1 MTREFQKRDLNFRA
15 SVNDEGIF
23 EGYLSTYDDVDS
35 YRTYFMPG
43 AWDKSIERFNSGEVI
58 PVLWSHDRKMPIG
71 KFTELKSD
79 DKGLWGRGKLTMED
93 PQAKIAYAHMKD
105 GSVMGLSVGF
115 ELDYDNVIYNRM
127 LDALGIA
134 EADLFECSVVVFPS
148 NTNAKITNFKSQN
161 HDHGENKMEGSIA
174 ETIEK
179 MNAAIENLRTAQT
192 AQTAQNDAEIS
203 KRDAEIA
210 SLKTQIAQLS
220 NPITVTAQ
228 TEDPS
233 KQYEKDFHN
242 YLKTGDALNLRTD
255 PVPPVAG
262 SEGTN
267 ANGGFICPDGLDKRV
282 VELLTPRS
290 TIRRN
295 ATIIVPAG
303 KKYERPYKKTGITS
317 GWVGETTAR
326 TATDAQTYD
335 MISAEVGELYAFP
348 QYTQNFLADTWYNVE
363 QGFARDL
370 AITFADKEE
379 TAFITGDGS
388 NKPKGILGSTTA
400 FGTEDDAHRDWNKL
414 QKVNTGS
421 ATGITLNSLYA
432 IKDSLN
438 YAYRANAKWYMST
451 STYTALQQALVD
463 TTQHGIFG
471 RGDVS
476 QDMPE
481 TLLGYPIEIDDYM
494 PAVAA
499 NSYPIIFGDMRQGYA
514 ILERPGIGVLRDMYS
529 NKPYIGL
536 YSIKRVGGLIQDYR
550 ALKVLCVAA

>member
-1 MTREFQKRDLNFRA
+1 M
-15 SVNDEGIF
+15 
-23 EGYLSTYDDVDS
+23 DS
-35 YRTYFMPG
+35 YGTYFIPG

-79 DKGLWGRGKLTMED
+79 EKGLWGRGKLTLED

-115 ELDYDNVIYNRM
+115 EMDYDNVIYNR
-127 LDALGIA
+127 LQDALGIA
-134 EADLFECSVVVFPS
+134 EADLFECSVVVFPANS
-148 NTNAKITNFKSQN
+148 NAKITNYKSQN
-161 HDHGENKMEGSIA
+161 HDHGEVKMEGSIA

-179 MNAAIENLRTAQT
+179 MNAAIENLRN

-203 KRDAEIA
+203 KRDTEIA
-210 SLKTQIAQLS
+210 DLKKQIAQLS
-220 NPITVTAQ
+220 NPITGTAQ

-242 YLKTGDALNLRTD
+242 YLKTGNALNLRND

-370 AITFADKEE
+370 AISFADKEE
-379 TAFITGDGS
+379 TAFISGDGS

-400 FGTEDDAHRDWNKL
+400 FGTEDDTQRDWNKL

-421 ATGITLNSLYA
+421 ATGITLNSLYT

-438 YAYRANAKWYMST
+438 YAYRSNAKWYMST
-451 STYTALQQALVD
+451 STYTALQPTLVD
-463 TTQHGIFG
+463 AERRGIFG

-476 QDMPE
+476 QNMPE

>member
-1 MTREFQKRDLNFRA
+1 MAREFQKRDLNFRA

-35 YRTYFMPG
+35 YGTYFMPG
-43 AWDKSIERFNSGEVI
+43 AWDESIKRFNSGEVI
-58 PVLWSHDRKMPIG
+58 PVLWSHDRSKPIG

-79 DKGLWGRGKLTMED
+79 EKGLWGRGKLTLED

-115 ELDYDNVIYNRM
+115 EMDYDNVIYNRL

-134 EADLFECSVVVFPS
+134 EADLFECSVVVFPANS
-148 NTNAKITNFKSQN
+148 NAKITNFKSQN

-174 ETIEK
+174 ETIDK
-179 MNAAIENLRTAQT
+179 MNAAIENLRT

-220 NPITVTAQ
+220 NPINGTAQ
-228 TEDPS
+228 AEDPT
-233 KQYEKDFHN
+233 KQYEKNFHN
-242 YLKTGDALNLRTD
+242 YLKTGDALNLR
-255 PVPPVAG
+255 VAG
-262 SEGTN
+262 SEGTP
-267 ANGGFICPDGLDKRV
+267 ANGGYVCPDGLDKRV

-295 ATIIVPAG
+295 ATIIQASG

-317 GWVGETTAR
+317 GWVGETAGR

-335 MISAEVGELYAFP
+335 HITAEVGELYAFP
-348 QYTQNFLADTWYNVE
+348 QYTQNFLADTWYNFE
-363 QGFARDL
+363 EAFARDL

-379 TAFITGDGS
+379 DAFISGDGT
-388 NKPKGILGSTTA
+388 NKPNGILQATLEA
-400 FGTEDDAHRDWNKL
+400 KDDTQRTWNKL
-414 QKVNTGS
+414 QQINTEN
-421 ATGITLNSLYA
+421 ATAITLNSLYK

-438 YAYRANAKWYMST
+438 YAYRSNAKWYMST
-451 STYTALQQALVD
+451 ATYTYLQQSLID
-463 TTQHGIFG
+463 GTQHGIFG

-476 QDMPE
+476 QNMPE
-481 TLLGYPIEIDDYM
+481 TLLGYPIEIDDYI

-499 NSYPIIFGDMRQGYA
+499 NACPIIFGDMRQGYA

-536 YSIKRVGGLIQDYR
+536 YTIKRVGGLIQDYR
-550 ALKVLCVAA
+550 ALKVLCVKVTSA

>member
-1 MTREFQKRDLNFRA
+1 MAREFQKRDLNFRA

-35 YRTYFMPG
+35 YGTYFMPG
-43 AWDKSIERFNSGEVI
+43 AWDRSIERFNSGEVI
-58 PVLWSHDRKMPIG
+58 PVLWSHDRSKPIG

-115 ELDYDNVIYNRM
+115 ELDYDNVIYNKM

-134 EADLFECSVVVFPS
+134 EADLFECSVVVFPA
-148 NTNAKITNFKSQN
+148 NTNAKITNYKSQN
-161 HDHGENKMEGSIA
+161 HDHGEVKMEGSIA

-192 AQTAQNDAEIS
+192 AQNDAEIS
-203 KRDAEIA
+203 KRDAEI
-210 SLKTQIAQLS
+210 SDLKKQIAQLS
-220 NPITVTAQ
+220 NPITGTAQ

-242 YLKTGDALNLRTD
+242 YLKTGNALNLRGD
-255 PVPPVAG
+255 PVAPVAG

-267 ANGGFICPDGLDKRV
+267 GNGGYVCPDGLDKRV

-348 QYTQNFLADTWYNVE
+348 QYTQNFLSDTWYNVE

-379 TAFITGDGS
+379 TAFISGDGS
-388 NKPKGILGSTTA
+388 NKPKGILGSTTT

-438 YAYRANAKWYMST
+438 YAYRSNAKWYMST
-451 STYTALQQALVD
+451 STYTALQQTLVD
-463 TTQHGIFG
+463 AERRGIFG

-476 QDMPE
+476 QNMPE

-499 NSYPIIFGDMRQGYA
+499 NAYPIIFGDMRQGYA

>member
-1 MTREFQKRDLNFRA
+1 MNKEFQQRDISFVVTDISENG
-15 SVNDEGIF
+15 EF
-23 EGYLSTYDDVDS
+23 EGYISTYYDVDS
-35 YRTYFMPG
+35 YGTYFLPG
-43 AWDKSIERFNSGEVI
+43 AWDRSIERFNAGEVI
-58 PVLWSHDRKMPIG
+58 PVLWSHDRTKPIG
-71 KFTELKSD
+71 KCTELRSD
-79 DKGLWGRGKLTMED
+79 DKGLWAHGKLTMED
-93 PQAKIAYAHMKD
+93 PQAKTAYAHMKD
-105 GSVMGLSVGF
+105 ESVLGLSVGF
-115 ELDYDNVIYNRM
+115 EMDYDALEYNQE
-127 LDALGIA
+127 LDAYGIA
-134 EADLFECSVVVFPS
+134 DADLMEYSVVVFPA
-148 NTNAKITNFKSQN
+148 NPNAKITQVKSS
-161 HDHGENKMEGSIA
+161 HDHDIGEND
-174 ETIEK
+174 
-179 MNAAIENLRTAQT
+179 MNLKDQIDAMNKAIEEIRTA
-192 AQTAQNDAEIS
+192 ANSASDAEIS

-220 NPITVTAQ
+220 NPITGTAQ
-228 TEDPS
+228 TEDP
-233 KQYEKDFHN
+233 KMQYEKNFHN
-242 YLKTGDALNLRTD
+242 YLKTGNALNLRD
-255 PVPPVAG
+255 DPVAG

-267 ANGGFICPDGLDKRV
+267 ANGGYICPDGLDKRV

-370 AITFADKEE
+370 AISFADKEE
-379 TAFITGDGS
+379 AAFVSGDGS
-388 NKPKGILGSTTA
+388 NKPNGILA
-400 FGTEDDAHRDWNKL
+400 ALREAKDDTQRTWNKL
-414 QKVNTGS
+414 QQINTES

-438 YAYRANAKWYMST
+438 YAYRSNAKWYMST
-451 STYTALQQALVD
+451 STYTALQQTLVD
-463 TTQHGIFG
+463 GEHRGIFG

-476 QDMPE
+476 QNMPE

-499 NSYPIIFGDMRQGYA
+499 NACPIVFGDMRQGYA

-536 YSIKRVGGLIQDYR
+536 YSIKRVGGLVQDYR
-550 ALKVLCVAA
+550 ALKVLCVAVTGA

>member
-1 MTREFQKRDLNFRA
+1 MSKEFQKRDLNFRA

-23 EGYLSTYDDVDS
+23 EGYLSTYGDVDS

-58 PVLWSHDRKMPIG
+58 PVLWSHDRSKPIG

-115 ELDYDNVIYNRM
+115 ELDYDNVIYNKM

-134 EADLFECSVVVFPS
+134 EADLFECSVTVFPA

-179 MNAAIENLRTAQT
+179 MNAAIENLRTAQN
-192 AQTAQNDAEIS
+192 AQNDAEIS

-220 NPITVTAQ
+220 NPITGTAQ

-233 KQYEKDFHN
+233 KQYEKDFHT
-242 YLKTGDALNLRTD
+242 YLKTGNALNLR
-255 PVPPVAG
+255 ANG
-262 SEGTN
+262 SEGTP
-267 ANGGFICPDGLDKRV
+267 ANGGYVCPDGIDKRV

-295 ATIIVPAG
+295 ATIIQAAG
-303 KKYERPYKKTGITS
+303 KNYQRPYKKTGITS
-317 GWVGETTAR
+317 GWIGETGAR
-326 TATDAQTYD
+326 PATDAQTYD
-335 MISAEVGELYAFP
+335 VITATVGELYAFP
-348 QYTQNFLADTWYNVE
+348 QYTQNFLDDTWYNFE
-363 QGFARDL
+363 EGFARDL
-370 AITFADKEE
+370 AITFSDKEE
-379 TAFITGDGS
+379 TAFISGDGS
-388 NKPKGILGSTTA
+388 NKPKGILGSTTT
-400 FGTEDDAHRDWNKL
+400 FSTDDDTQRAWNEL
-414 QKVNTGS
+414 QKVKTGS

-463 TTQHGIFG
+463 GTQHGIFG

-476 QDMPE
+476 LNMPE
-481 TLLGYPIEIDDYM
+481 TLLGYPIEIDDYI

-536 YSIKRVGGLIQDYR
+536 YTIKRVGGLIQDYR
-550 ALKVLCVAA
+550 ALKVLSVEA

>member
-1 MTREFQKRDLNFRA
+1 MAKEFQKRDLNFRA

-23 EGYLSTYDDVDS
+23 EGYLSTYGDVDS
-35 YRTYFMPG
+35 YGTYFMPG
-43 AWDKSIERFNSGEVI
+43 AWDRSIERFNSGEVI
-58 PVLWSHDRKMPIG
+58 PVLWSHDRSKPIG

-115 ELDYDNVIYNRM
+115 EMDYDNVIYNRL

-134 EADLFECSVVVFPS
+134 EADLFECSVVVFPA

-192 AQTAQNDAEIS
+192 AQNDAEIS
-203 KRDAEIA
+203 KRDNEI
-210 SLKTQIAQLS
+210 SELKKQIAQLS
-220 NPITVTAQ
+220 NPINGTAQ
-228 TEDPS
+228 AEDPS

-242 YLKTGDALNLRTD
+242 YLKTGNALNLR
-255 PVPPVAG
+255 ANG
-262 SEGTN
+262 SEGTP
-267 ANGGFICPDGLDKRV
+267 ANGGYVCPDGIDKRV

-295 ATIIVPAG
+295 ATIIQAAG
-303 KKYERPYKKTGITS
+303 KNYQRPYKKTGITS
-317 GWVGETTAR
+317 GWIGETGTR
-326 TATDAQTYD
+326 PATDAQEYD
-335 MISAEVGELYAFP
+335 VITATVGELYAFP
-348 QYTQNFLADTWYNVE
+348 QYTQNFLADTWYNFE
-363 QGFARDL
+363 EGFARDL
-370 AITFADKEE
+370 AITFSDKEE

-388 NKPKGILGSTTA
+388 NKPKGILGSTTT
-400 FGTEDDAHRDWNKL
+400 FSTDDDTQRAWNEL
-414 QKVNTGS
+414 QKVKTGS

-463 TTQHGIFG
+463 GTQHGIFG

-476 QDMPE
+476 LNMPE
-481 TLLGYPIEIDDYM
+481 TLLGYPIEIDDYI

-499 NSYPIIFGDMRQGYA
+499 GSYPIIFGDMRQGYA

-536 YSIKRVGGLIQDYR
+536 YTIKRVGGLIQDYR
-550 ALKVLCVAA
+550 ALKVLSVEA

>member
-1 MTREFQKRDLNFRA
+1 MAREFQKRDLNFRA

-35 YRTYFMPG
+35 YGTYFMPG

-58 PVLWSHDRKMPIG
+58 PVLWSHDRSKPIG

-79 DKGLWGRGKLTMED
+79 EKGLWGRGKLTLED

-115 ELDYDNVIYNRM
+115 EMDYDNVIYNRL

-134 EADLFECSVVVFPS
+134 EADLFECSVVVFPANS
-148 NTNAKITNFKSQN
+148 NAKITNFKSQN

-174 ETIEK
+174 ETIDK
-179 MNAAIENLRTAQT
+179 MNAAIENLRT

-203 KRDAEIA
+203 KRDAEI
-210 SLKTQIAQLS
+210 SDLKKQIAQLS
-220 NPITVTAQ
+220 NPITGTAQ
-228 TEDPS
+228 NEDPS

-242 YLKTGDALNLRTD
+242 YLKTGNALNLRA
-255 PVPPVAG
+255 AG

-267 ANGGFICPDGLDKRV
+267 ANGGYICPDGLDKRV

-295 ATIIVPAG
+295 ATIIQASG
-303 KKYERPYKKTGITS
+303 KNYQRPYKKTGITS
-317 GWVGETTAR
+317 GWIGETGSR
-326 TATDAQTYD
+326 TATDAQEYD
-335 MISAEVGELYAFP
+335 VITATVGELYAFP
-348 QYTQNFLADTWYNVE
+348 QYTQNFLADTWYNFE
-363 QGFARDL
+363 EGFARDL
-370 AITFADKEE
+370 AISFSDKEE
-379 TAFITGDGS
+379 TAFVSGDGS
-388 NKPKGILGSTTA
+388 NKPNGILA
-400 FGTEDDAHRDWNKL
+400 ALREAKDDTQRTWNKL
-414 QKVNTGS
+414 QQINTES

-451 STYTALQQALVD
+451 ATYTALQQTLID
-463 TTQHGIFG
+463 GEHRGIFG

-476 QDMPE
+476 QNMPE

-494 PAVAA
+494 PGVAA
-499 NSYPIIFGDMRQGYA
+499 NACPIVFGDMRQGYA

-536 YSIKRVGGLIQDYR
+536 YSIKRVGGLVQDYR
-550 ALKVLCVAA
+550 ALKVLCVAVTSA

>member
-1 MTREFQKRDLNFRA
+1 MAKEFQKRDLNFRA

-35 YRTYFMPG
+35 YGTYFMPG

-58 PVLWSHDRKMPIG
+58 PVLWSHDRSKPIG

-115 ELDYDNVIYNRM
+115 ELDYDNVIYNKM

-134 EADLFECSVVVFPS
+134 EADLFECSVVVFPA

-192 AQTAQNDAEIS
+192 AQNDAEIS
-203 KRDAEIA
+203 KRDNEI
-210 SLKTQIAQLS
+210 SELKKQIAQLS
-220 NPITVTAQ
+220 NPINGTAQ
-228 TEDPS
+228 VEDPS

-242 YLKTGDALNLRTD
+242 YLKTGNALNLR
-255 PVPPVAG
+255 ANG
-262 SEGTN
+262 SEGTP
-267 ANGGFICPDGLDKRV
+267 ANGGYVCPDGIDKRV

-295 ATIIVPAG
+295 ATIIQAAG
-303 KKYERPYKKTGITS
+303 KNYQRPYKKTGITS
-317 GWVGETTAR
+317 GWIGETGTR
-326 TATDAQTYD
+326 PATDAQEYD
-335 MISAEVGELYAFP
+335 VITATVGELYAFP
-348 QYTQNFLADTWYNVE
+348 QYTQNFLADTWYNFE
-363 QGFARDL
+363 EGFARDL
-370 AITFADKEE
+370 AITFSDKEE

-388 NKPKGILGSTTA
+388 NKPKGILGSTTT
-400 FGTEDDAHRDWNKL
+400 FSTDDDTQRAWNEL
-414 QKVNTGS
+414 QKVKTGS

-463 TTQHGIFG
+463 GTQHGIFG

-476 QDMPE
+476 LNMPE
-481 TLLGYPIEIDDYM
+481 TLLGYPIEIDDYI

-499 NSYPIIFGDMRQGYA
+499 GSYPIIFGDMRQGYA

-536 YSIKRVGGLIQDYR
+536 YTIKRVGGLIQDYR
-550 ALKVLCVAA
+550 ALKVLSVEA

>member
-1 MTREFQKRDLNFRA
+1 MAREFQKRDLNFRA

-23 EGYLSTYDDVDS
+23 EGYLSTYGDVDS
-35 YRTYFMPG
+35 YGTYFISG

-58 PVLWSHDRKMPIG
+58 PVLWSHDRSKPIG

-79 DKGLWGRGKLTMED
+79 EKGLWGRGKLTLED

-134 EADLFECSVVVFPS
+134 EADLFECSVVVFPANS
-148 NTNAKITNFKSQN
+148 NAKITNFKSQN
-161 HDHGENKMEGSIA
+161 HDHGEVKMEGSIA

-179 MNAAIENLRTAQT
+179 MNAAIENLRT

-220 NPITVTAQ
+220 NPITGTAQ

-233 KQYEKDFHN
+233 KQYEKDFHT
-242 YLKTGDALNLRTD
+242 YLKTGNALNLRED

-379 TAFITGDGS
+379 TAFISGDGS
-388 NKPKGILGSTTA
+388 NKPKGILGSTTT
-400 FGTEDDAHRDWNKL
+400 FGTEDDTQRDWNKL

-421 ATGITLNSLYA
+421 ATGITLNSLYK

-438 YAYRANAKWYMST
+438 YAYRSNAKWYMST

-463 TTQHGIFG
+463 GTQHGIFG

-476 QDMPE
+476 QNMPE

>member
-1 MTREFQKRDLNFRA
+1 
-15 SVNDEGIF
+15 
-23 EGYLSTYDDVDS
+23 
-35 YRTYFMPG
+35 
-43 AWDKSIERFNSGEVI
+43 
-58 PVLWSHDRKMPIG
+58 
-71 KFTELKSD
+71 
-79 DKGLWGRGKLTMED
+79 ME
-93 PQAKIAYAHMKD
+93 Y
-105 GSVMGLSVGF
+105 
-115 ELDYDNVIYNRM
+115 
-127 LDALGIA
+127 
-134 EADLFECSVVVFPS
+134 SVVVFPA
-148 NTNAKITNFKSQN
+148 NPNAKITQVKSS
-161 HDHGENKMEGSIA
+161 HDHDNGEND
-174 ETIEK
+174 
-179 MNAAIENLRTAQT
+179 MNLKDQIDAMNKAIEEIRTA
-192 AQTAQNDAEIS
+192 ANSASDAEIS

-220 NPITVTAQ
+220 NPITGTAQ
-228 TEDPS
+228 TEDP
-233 KQYEKDFHN
+233 KMQYEKNFHN
-242 YLKTGDALNLRTD
+242 YLKTGNALNLRD
-255 PVPPVAG
+255 DPVAG

-267 ANGGFICPDGLDKRV
+267 ANGGYICPDGLDKRV

-370 AITFADKEE
+370 AISFADKEE
-379 TAFITGDGS
+379 AAFVSGDGS
-388 NKPKGILGSTTA
+388 NKPNGILA
-400 FGTEDDAHRDWNKL
+400 ALREAKDDTQRTWNKL
-414 QKVNTGS
+414 QQINTES

-451 STYTALQQALVD
+451 STYTALQQTLID
-463 TTQHGIFG
+463 GEHRGIFG

-476 QDMPE
+476 QNMPE

-494 PAVAA
+494 PGVAA
-499 NSYPIIFGDMRQGYA
+499 NACPIVFGDMRQGYA

-536 YSIKRVGGLIQDYR
+536 YSIKRVGGLVQDYR
-550 ALKVLCVAA
+550 ALKVLCVAVTSA

>member
-1 MTREFQKRDLNFRA
+1 MAREFQKRDLNFRA

-23 EGYLSTYDDVDS
+23 EGYLSTYGDVDS
-35 YRTYFMPG
+35 YGTYFISG

-58 PVLWSHDRKMPIG
+58 PVLWSHDRSKPIG

-79 DKGLWGRGKLTMED
+79 EKGLWGRGKLTLED

-115 ELDYDNVIYNRM
+115 EMDYNNVMYNRA
-127 LDALGIA
+127 LDAFGIA
-134 EADLFECSVVVFPS
+134 EADLFECSVVVFPA

-192 AQTAQNDAEIS
+192 AQTDAEIS
-203 KRDAEIA
+203 KRDAEI
-210 SLKTQIAQLS
+210 SDLKKQIAQLS
-220 NPITVTAQ
+220 NPITGTAQ

-242 YLKTGDALNLRTD
+242 YLKTGTALNLRA
-255 PVPPVAG
+255 AG

-267 ANGGFICPDGLDKRV
+267 ANGGYICPDGLDKRV

-295 ATIIVPAG
+295 ATIIQAAG
-303 KKYERPYKKTGITS
+303 KNYQRPYKKTGITS
-317 GWVGETTAR
+317 GWIGETGSR
-326 TATDAQTYD
+326 TATDAQEYD
-335 MISAEVGELYAFP
+335 VITATVGELYAFP
-348 QYTQNFLADTWYNVE
+348 QYTQNFLADTWYNFE
-363 QGFARDL
+363 EGFARDL
-370 AITFADKEE
+370 AISFSDKEE
-379 TAFITGDGS
+379 TAFVSGDGS
-388 NKPKGILGSTTA
+388 NKPNGILA
-400 FGTEDDAHRDWNKL
+400 ALREAKDDTQRTWNKL
-414 QKVNTGS
+414 QQINTES

-438 YAYRANAKWYMST
+438 YAYRSNAKWYMST
-451 STYTALQQALVD
+451 STYTALQQTLVD
-463 TTQHGIFG
+463 GEHRGIFG

-476 QDMPE
+476 QNMPE

-499 NSYPIIFGDMRQGYA
+499 NACPIVFGDMRQGYA

-550 ALKVLCVAA
+550 ALKVLCVAVTSA

>member
-1 MTREFQKRDLNFRA
+1 MNKEFQRRDISFGLSISENG
-15 SVNDEGIF
+15 EF
-23 EGYLSTYDDVDS
+23 EGYISTYYDVDS
-35 YRTYFMPG
+35 YGTYFMPG

-58 PVLWSHDRKMPIG
+58 PVLWSHDRKMPLG
-71 KFTELKSD
+71 KCTELRSD
-79 DKGLWGRGKLTMED
+79 EKGLWAHGKLTMED
-93 PQAKIAYAHMKD
+93 PQAQTAYAHMKD
-105 GSVMGLSVGF
+105 GSVLGLSVGF
-115 ELDYDNVIYNRM
+115 EMDYDSVEYNQD
-127 LDALGIA
+127 LDAYGIA
-134 EADLFECSVVVFPS
+134 DADLMEYSVVVFPA
-148 NTNAKITNFKSQN
+148 NPNAKITQVKSS
-161 HDHGENKMEGSIA
+161 HDHDIGEND
-174 ETIEK
+174 
-179 MNAAIENLRTAQT
+179 MNLKDQIDAMNKAIEEIRTA
-192 AQTAQNDAEIS
+192 ANSASDAEIS

-220 NPITVTAQ
+220 NPITGTAQ

-233 KQYEKDFHN
+233 KQYEKNFHN
-242 YLKTGDALNLRTD
+242 YLKTGNALNLRA
-255 PVPPVAG
+255 AG

-267 ANGGFICPDGLDKRV
+267 ANGGYICPDGLDKRV

-295 ATIIVPAG
+295 ATIIQAAG

-348 QYTQNFLADTWYNVE
+348 QYTQNFLADTWYNFE
-363 QGFARDL
+363 EGFARDL
-370 AITFADKEE
+370 AISFADKEE

-388 NKPKGILGSTTA
+388 NKPKGILGSTTT
-400 FGTEDDAHRDWNKL
+400 FGTEDDTQRDWNKL
-414 QKVNTGS
+414 QKINTES
-421 ATGITLNSLYA
+421 ATGITLNSLYK

-463 TTQHGIFG
+463 GTQHGIFG

-476 QDMPE
+476 LNMPE

-550 ALKVLCVAA
+550 ALKVLCVAVTSA

>member
-35 YRTYFMPG
+35 YGTYFIPG

-79 DKGLWGRGKLTMED
+79 EKGLWGRGKLTLED

-134 EADLFECSVVVFPS
+134 EADLFECSVVVFPA

-192 AQTAQNDAEIS
+192 AQNDAEIS
-203 KRDAEIA
+203 KRDAEI
-210 SLKTQIAQLS
+210 SELKKQIAQLS
-220 NPITVTAQ
+220 NPINGTAQ
-228 TEDPS
+228 AEDPS

-242 YLKTGDALNLRTD
+242 YLKTGNTLNLRED

-370 AITFADKEE
+370 AISFADKEE
-379 TAFITGDGS
+379 AAFISGNGT
-388 NKPKGILGSTTA
+388 NKPNGILSASREAKDDTTRA
-400 FGTEDDAHRDWNKL
+400 WNKL
-414 QKVNTGS
+414 QQVNTEN
-421 ATGITLNSLYA
+421 ATAITLNSLYK

-451 STYTALQQALVD
+451 STYTYLQQNLID
-463 TTQHGIFG
+463 GTQHGIFG

-476 QDMPE
+476 QNMPE

-499 NSYPIIFGDMRQGYA
+499 DACPIIFGDMRQGYA

-550 ALKVLCVAA
+550 ALKVLCVDVTE

>member
-1 MTREFQKRDLNFRA
+1 MAREFQKRDLNFRA

-35 YRTYFMPG
+35 YGTYFMPG

-58 PVLWSHDRKMPIG
+58 PVLWSHDRSKPIG

-79 DKGLWGRGKLTMED
+79 EKGLWGRGKLTLED

-134 EADLFECSVVVFPS
+134 EADLFECSVVVFPA

-161 HDHGENKMEGSIA
+161 HDHGEVKMEGSIA

-192 AQTAQNDAEIS
+192 AQNDAEIS
-203 KRDAEIA
+203 KRDAEI
-210 SLKTQIAQLS
+210 SDLKKQIAQLS
-220 NPITVTAQ
+220 NPITGTAQ
-228 TEDPS
+228 TEDP
-233 KQYEKDFHN
+233 KMQYEKDFHN
-242 YLKTGDALNLRTD
+242 YLKTGNALNLRND
-255 PVPPVAG
+255 PVAG

-267 ANGGFICPDGLDKRV
+267 ANGGYICPDGLDKRV

-295 ATIIVPAG
+295 ATIIVPSG

-370 AITFADKEE
+370 AISFADKEE
-379 TAFITGDGS
+379 AAFVSGDGS
-388 NKPKGILGSTTA
+388 NKPNGILSA
-400 FGTEDDAHRDWNKL
+400 LREAKDDTQRTWNKL
-414 QKVNTGS
+414 QQINTES

-451 STYTALQQALVD
+451 STYTALQQTLID
-463 TTQHGIFG
+463 NEHRGIFG

-476 QDMPE
+476 QNMPE

-499 NSYPIIFGDMRQGYA
+499 NACPIIFGDMRQGYA

-550 ALKVLCVAA
+550 ALKVLCVAVTSA

>member
-1 MTREFQKRDLNFRA
+1 MAREFQKRDLNFRA

-35 YRTYFMPG
+35 YGTYFMPG

-58 PVLWSHDRKMPIG
+58 PVLWSHDRSKPIG

-79 DKGLWGRGKLTMED
+79 DKGLWGRGKLTLED

-115 ELDYDNVIYNRM
+115 EMDYDNVIYNRL

-134 EADLFECSVVVFPS
+134 EADLFECSVVVFPANS
-148 NTNAKITNFKSQN
+148 NAKITNFKSQN

-174 ETIEK
+174 ETIDK
-179 MNAAIENLRTAQT
+179 MNAAIENLRT

-203 KRDAEIA
+203 KRDAEI
-210 SLKTQIAQLS
+210 SDLKKQIAQLS
-220 NPITVTAQ
+220 NPITGTAQ

-233 KQYEKDFHN
+233 KQYEKDFHT
-242 YLKTGDALNLRTD
+242 YLKTGNALNLRED

-295 ATIIVPAG
+295 ATIIQASG
-303 KKYERPYKKTGITS
+303 KKYQRPYKKSGITS

-379 TAFITGDGS
+379 TAFISGDGS
-388 NKPKGILGSTTA
+388 NKPKGILGSTTT
-400 FGTEDDAHRDWNKL
+400 FGTEDDTQRDWNKL

-421 ATGITLNSLYA
+421 ATGITLNSLYK

-438 YAYRANAKWYMST
+438 YAYRSNAKWYMST

-463 TTQHGIFG
+463 GTQHGIFG

-476 QDMPE
+476 QNMPE

>member
-1 MTREFQKRDLNFRA
+1 MAKEFQKRDLNFRA

-35 YRTYFMPG
+35 YGTYFMPG

-58 PVLWSHDRKMPIG
+58 PVLWSHDRSKPIG

-79 DKGLWGRGKLTMED
+79 EKGLWGRGKLTLED

-115 ELDYDNVIYNRM
+115 EMDYDNVIYNRL

-134 EADLFECSVVVFPS
+134 EADLFECSVVVFPA

-192 AQTAQNDAEIS
+192 AQNDAEIS

-220 NPITVTAQ
+220 NPITGTAQ
-228 TEDPS
+228 AEDPS

-242 YLKTGDALNLRTD
+242 YLKTGNALNLRND

-262 SEGTN
+262 SEGSN

-379 TAFITGDGS
+379 TAFISGDGS
-388 NKPKGILGSTTA
+388 NKPKGILGSTTT
-400 FGTEDDAHRDWNKL
+400 FGTEDDAHRNWNKL

-438 YAYRANAKWYMST
+438 YAYRSNAKWYMST
-451 STYTALQQALVD
+451 STYTALQQTLVD
-463 TTQHGIFG
+463 VERRGIFG

-476 QDMPE
+476 QNMPE

>member
-1 MTREFQKRDLNFRA
+1 MAREFQKRDLNFRA

-35 YRTYFMPG
+35 YGTYFIPG

-58 PVLWSHDRKMPIG
+58 PVLWSHDRSKPIG

-79 DKGLWGRGKLTMED
+79 EKGLWGRGKLTLED

-115 ELDYDNVIYNRM
+115 EMDYDNVIYNRL

-134 EADLFECSVVVFPS
+134 EADLFECSVVVFPANS
-148 NTNAKITNFKSQN
+148 NAKITNYKSQN
-161 HDHGENKMEGSIA
+161 HDHGEVKMEGSIA

-179 MNAAIENLRTAQT
+179 MNAAIENLRN

-203 KRDAEIA
+203 KRDTEIA
-210 SLKTQIAQLS
+210 DLKKQIAQLS
-220 NPITVTAQ
+220 NPITGTAQ

-242 YLKTGDALNLRTD
+242 YLKTGNALNLRND

-370 AITFADKEE
+370 AISFADKEE
-379 TAFITGDGS
+379 TAFISGDGS

-400 FGTEDDAHRDWNKL
+400 FGTEDDTQRDWNKL

-421 ATGITLNSLYA
+421 ATGITLNSLYK

-438 YAYRANAKWYMST
+438 YAYRSNAKWYMST
-451 STYTALQQALVD
+451 STYTALQQTLVD
-463 TTQHGIFG
+463 AERRGIFG

-476 QDMPE
+476 QNMPE

>member
-1 MTREFQKRDLNFRA
+1 MAKEFQKRDLNFRA

-23 EGYLSTYDDVDS
+23 EGYLSTYDNVDS
-35 YRTYFMPG
+35 YGTYFMPG

-79 DKGLWGRGKLTMED
+79 EKGLWGRGKLTLED

-115 ELDYDNVIYNRM
+115 EMNYDNVIYNRL

-134 EADLFECSVVVFPS
+134 EADLFECSVVVFPANS
-148 NTNAKITNFKSQN
+148 NAKITNFKSQN
-161 HDHGENKMEGSIA
+161 HDHGENKMDGSIA

-179 MNAAIENLRTAQT
+179 MNKSIADIRA

-203 KRDAEIA
+203 KRDNEI
-210 SLKTQIAQLS
+210 SELKKQIAQLS
-220 NPITVTAQ
+220 NPITGTAQ
-228 TEDPS
+228 TEDPA
-233 KQYEKDFHN
+233 KQYEKNFHN
-242 YLKTGDALNLRTD
+242 YLKTGDVLNLRA
-255 PVPPVAG
+255 AG
-262 SEGTN
+262 SEGTP
-267 ANGGFICPDGLDKRV
+267 ANGGYICPDGLDKRV

-295 ATIIVPAG
+295 ATIIQAAG

-317 GWVGETTAR
+317 GWVGETAAR

-335 MISAEVGELYAFP
+335 HITAEVGELYAFP
-348 QYTQNFLADTWYNVE
+348 QYTQNFLADTWYNFE
-363 QGFARDL
+363 EGFARDL
-370 AITFADKEE
+370 AISFADKEE
-379 TAFITGDGS
+379 TAFISGDGT
-388 NKPKGILGSTTA
+388 NKPNGILQATLEA
-400 FGTEDDAHRDWNKL
+400 KDDTQRTWNAL
-414 QKVNTGS
+414 QQVNTES

-438 YAYRANAKWYMST
+438 YAYRSNAKWYMST
-451 STYTALQQALVD
+451 ATYTALQQTLVD
-463 TTQHGIFG
+463 GEHRGIFG

-476 QDMPE
+476 QNMPE

-499 NSYPIIFGDMRQGYA
+499 NACPIVFGDMRQGYA

-536 YSIKRVGGLIQDYR
+536 YTIKRVGGLIQDYR
-550 ALKVLCVAA
+550 ALKVLCVKVTSA

>member
-1 MTREFQKRDLNFRA
+1 MNKEFQRRDISLGLSISENG
-15 SVNDEGIF
+15 EF
-23 EGYLSTYDDVDS
+23 EGYISTYYDVDS
-35 YRTYFMPG
+35 YGTYFMPG

-58 PVLWSHDRKMPIG
+58 PVLWSHDRTKPLG
-71 KFTELKSD
+71 KCTELRSD
-79 DKGLWGRGKLTMED
+79 EKGLWAHGKLTMED
-93 PQAKIAYAHMKD
+93 PQAQTAYAHMKD
-105 GSVMGLSVGF
+105 GSVLGLSVGF
-115 ELDYDNVIYNRM
+115 ELDYDSVEYNQD
-127 LDALGIA
+127 LDAYGIA
-134 EADLFECSVVVFPS
+134 DADLMEYSVVVFPA
-148 NTNAKITNFKSQN
+148 NPNAKITQVKSS
-161 HDHGENKMEGSIA
+161 HDHDIGEND
-174 ETIEK
+174 
-179 MNAAIENLRTAQT
+179 MNLKDQIDAMNKAIEEIRTA
-192 AQTAQNDAEIS
+192 ANSASDAEIS

-220 NPITVTAQ
+220 NPITGTAQ

-233 KQYEKDFHN
+233 KQYEKNFHN
-242 YLKTGDALNLRTD
+242 YLKTGNALNLRA
-255 PVPPVAG
+255 AG

-267 ANGGFICPDGLDKRV
+267 ANGGYICPDGLDKRV

-295 ATIIVPAG
+295 ATIIQAAG

-348 QYTQNFLADTWYNVE
+348 QYTQNFLADTWYNFE
-363 QGFARDL
+363 EGFARDL
-370 AITFADKEE
+370 AISFSDKEE
-379 TAFITGDGS
+379 TAFVSGDGS
-388 NKPKGILGSTTA
+388 NKPNGILSA
-400 FGTEDDAHRDWNKL
+400 LREAKDDTQRTWNKL
-414 QKVNTGS
+414 QQINTES

-438 YAYRANAKWYMST
+438 YAYRSNAKWYMST
-451 STYTALQQALVD
+451 STYTALQQTLVD
-463 TTQHGIFG
+463 GEHRGIFG

-476 QDMPE
+476 QNMPE

-499 NSYPIIFGDMRQGYA
+499 NACPIIFGDMRQGYA

-536 YSIKRVGGLIQDYR
+536 YSIKRVGGLVQDYR
-550 ALKVLCVAA
+550 ALKVLCVAVTSA

>member
-1 MTREFQKRDLNFRA
+1 MAKEFQKRDLNFRA

-35 YRTYFMPG
+35 YGTYFIPG

-58 PVLWSHDRKMPIG
+58 PVLWSHDRSKPIG

-79 DKGLWGRGKLTMED
+79 DKGLWGRGKLTLED

-134 EADLFECSVVVFPS
+134 EADLFECSVVVFPANS
-148 NTNAKITNFKSQN
+148 NAKITNFKSQN

-192 AQTAQNDAEIS
+192 AQNDAEIS
-203 KRDAEIA
+203 KRDAEI
-210 SLKTQIAQLS
+210 SELKKQIAQLS
-220 NPITVTAQ
+220 NPINGTAQ

-242 YLKTGDALNLRTD
+242 YLKTGNALNLRAD
-255 PVPPVAG
+255 G
-262 SEGTN
+262 SEGTP
-267 ANGGFICPDGLDKRV
+267 ANGGYVCPDGIDKRV

-295 ATIIVPAG
+295 ATIIQAAG
-303 KKYERPYKKTGITS
+303 KNYQRPYKKTGITS
-317 GWVGETTAR
+317 GWVGETGSRIATNAQEYDVI
-326 TATDAQTYD
+326 TAT
-335 MISAEVGELYAFP
+335 VGELYAFP
-348 QYTQNFLADTWYNVE
+348 QYTQNFLADTWYNFE
-363 QGFARDL
+363 EAFARDL
-370 AITFADKEE
+370 AITFSDKEE

-388 NKPKGILGSTTA
+388 DKPKGILGTTTTFST
-400 FGTEDDAHRDWNKL
+400 DDDTQRDWDKL
-414 QKVNTGS
+414 QKVKTGS

-463 TTQHGIFG
+463 DEKRGIFG

-476 QDMPE
+476 LGMPE
-481 TLLGYPIEIDDYM
+481 TLLGYPIEIDDYI

-499 NSYPIIFGDMRQGYA
+499 GSYPIIFGDMRQGYA

-536 YSIKRVGGLIQDYR
+536 YTIKRVGGLIQDYR
-550 ALKVLCVAA
+550 ALKVLSVEA

>member
-1 MTREFQKRDLNFRA
+1 MAREFQKRDLNFRA

-23 EGYLSTYDDVDS
+23 EGYLSTYGDVDS
-35 YRTYFMPG
+35 YGTYFISG

-58 PVLWSHDRKMPIG
+58 PVLWSHDRSKPIG

-79 DKGLWGRGKLTMED
+79 EKGLWGRGKLTLED

-115 ELDYDNVIYNRM
+115 EMDYDNVIYNRM

-134 EADLFECSVVVFPS
+134 EADLFECSVVVFPANS
-148 NTNAKITNFKSQN
+148 NAKITNFKSQN

-192 AQTAQNDAEIS
+192 AQNDAEIS
-203 KRDAEIA
+203 KRDAEI
-210 SLKTQIAQLS
+210 SDLKKQIAQLS
-220 NPITVTAQ
+220 NPITGTAQ

-242 YLKTGDALNLRTD
+242 YLKTGTALNLRA
-255 PVPPVAG
+255 AG

-267 ANGGFICPDGLDKRV
+267 ANGGYICPDGLDKRV

-295 ATIIVPAG
+295 ATIIQAAG
-303 KKYERPYKKTGITS
+303 KNYQRPYKKTGITS
-317 GWVGETTAR
+317 GWIGETGSR
-326 TATDAQTYD
+326 TATDAQEYD
-335 MISAEVGELYAFP
+335 VITATVGELYAFP
-348 QYTQNFLADTWYNVE
+348 QYTQNFLADTWYNFE
-363 QGFARDL
+363 EGFARDL
-370 AITFADKEE
+370 AISFSDKEE
-379 TAFITGDGS
+379 TAFVSGDGS
-388 NKPKGILGSTTA
+388 NKPNGILA
-400 FGTEDDAHRDWNKL
+400 ALREAKDDTQRTWNKL
-414 QKVNTGS
+414 QQINTES

-438 YAYRANAKWYMST
+438 YAYRSNAKWYMST
-451 STYTALQQALVD
+451 STYTALQQTLVD
-463 TTQHGIFG
+463 GEHRGIFG

-476 QDMPE
+476 QNMPE

-499 NSYPIIFGDMRQGYA
+499 NACPIIFGDMRQGYA

-550 ALKVLCVAA
+550 ALKVLCVAVTSA

>member
-1 MTREFQKRDLNFRA
+1 MAREFQKRDLNFRA

-35 YRTYFMPG
+35 YGTYFIPG

-58 PVLWSHDRKMPIG
+58 PVLWSHDRSKPIG

-79 DKGLWGRGKLTMED
+79 DKGLWGRGKLTLED

-115 ELDYDNVIYNRM
+115 EMDYDNVIYNRM

-134 EADLFECSVVVFPS
+134 EADLFECSVVVFPANS
-148 NTNAKITNFKSQN
+148 NAKITNYKSQN
-161 HDHGENKMEGSIA
+161 HDHGEVKMEGSIA

-179 MNAAIENLRTAQT
+179 MNAAIENLRN

-203 KRDAEIA
+203 KRDTEIA
-210 SLKTQIAQLS
+210 DLKKQIAQLS
-220 NPITVTAQ
+220 NPITGTAQ

-242 YLKTGDALNLRTD
+242 YLKTGNALNLRND

-379 TAFITGDGS
+379 TAFISGDGS
-388 NKPKGILGSTTA
+388 NKPKGILGSTTT

-438 YAYRANAKWYMST
+438 YAYRSNAKWYMST
-451 STYTALQQALVD
+451 STYTALQQTLVD
-463 TTQHGIFG
+463 AERRGIFG

-476 QDMPE
+476 QNMPE

>member
-1 MTREFQKRDLNFRA
+1 MAREFQKRDLNFRA

-35 YRTYFMPG
+35 YGTYFMPG

-58 PVLWSHDRKMPIG
+58 PVLWSHDRSKPIG

-79 DKGLWGRGKLTMED
+79 DKGLWGRGKLTLED

-115 ELDYDNVIYNRM
+115 EMDYDNVIYNRL

-134 EADLFECSVVVFPS
+134 EADLFECSVVVFPANS
-148 NTNAKITNFKSQN
+148 NAKITNFKSQN

-192 AQTAQNDAEIS
+192 AQNDAEIS
-203 KRDAEIA
+203 KRDAEI
-210 SLKTQIAQLS
+210 SDLKKQIAQLS
-220 NPITVTAQ
+220 NPITGTAQ

-242 YLKTGDALNLRTD
+242 YLKTGNALNLRA
-255 PVPPVAG
+255 AG

-267 ANGGFICPDGLDKRV
+267 ANGGYICPDGLDKRV

-295 ATIIVPAG
+295 ATIIQASG
-303 KKYERPYKKTGITS
+303 KNYQRPYKKTGITS
-317 GWVGETTAR
+317 GWIGETGSR
-326 TATDAQTYD
+326 TATDAQEYD
-335 MISAEVGELYAFP
+335 VITATVGELYAFP
-348 QYTQNFLADTWYNVE
+348 QYTQNFLADTWYNFE
-363 QGFARDL
+363 EGFARDL
-370 AITFADKEE
+370 AISFSDKEE
-379 TAFITGDGS
+379 TAFVSGDGS
-388 NKPKGILGSTTA
+388 NKPNGILSA
-400 FGTEDDAHRDWNKL
+400 LREAKDDTQRTWNKL
-414 QKVNTGS
+414 QQINTES

-451 STYTALQQALVD
+451 STYTALQQTLID
-463 TTQHGIFG
+463 GEHRGIFG

-476 QDMPE
+476 QNMPE

-499 NSYPIIFGDMRQGYA
+499 NACPIVFGDMRQGYA

-550 ALKVLCVAA
+550 ALKVLCVAVTSA